1 MANLKSKHCLVRARP
16 GCHGPHSPRL
26 RGENPAPSRFT
37 AAVSDLHLLPR
48 PTPVSKD
55 PASSSLAQSVMSMV
69 SSQSQHSQI
78 STDTV
83 SSMSGS
89 YVAPGTEEE
98 GEALPSPRATS
109 RTPSDEE
116 EVSGGHGMALA
127 ALALQ
132 AHPKQL
138 DPGSAREI
146 TKPPRCPWE
155 GSFRKQGAP
164 SLSQRHPRVCSL
176 VWHHFCPEDV
186 VWACCQAS
194 WGGELVVSAP

>member
-1 MANLKSKHCLVRARP
+1 MANLKSKPCLVRARP
-16 GCHGPHSPRL
+16 GCHGPHDPRVW
-26 RGENPAPSRFT
+26 GENPAPSRLM
-37 AAVSDLHLLPR
+37 AAVSDIHLLPPS

-89 YVAPGTEEE
+89 YIAPGTEEE
-98 GEALPSPRATS
+98 GEALPSPRAAS

-116 EVSGGHGMALA
+116 EVSGGCGMALA
-127 ALALQ
+127 ALVLQ

-138 DPGSAREI
+138 NPGSAREI
-146 TKPPRCPWE
+146 TKPPPVL
-155 GSFRKQGAP
+155 GKGAQKTGYRVLKSKTP
-164 SLSQRHPRVCSL
+164 SYLIFGLAPLLS
-176 VWHHFCPEDV
+176 
-186 VWACCQAS
+186 
-194 WGGELVVSAP
+194 